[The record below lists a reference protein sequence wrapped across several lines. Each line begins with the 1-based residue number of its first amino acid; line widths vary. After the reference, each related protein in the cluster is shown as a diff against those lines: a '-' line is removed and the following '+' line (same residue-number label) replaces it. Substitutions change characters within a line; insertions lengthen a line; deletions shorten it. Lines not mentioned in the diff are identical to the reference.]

1 MIIDRSLCFGRNE
14 MPADLSVRSAGII
27 LFRLRVLLENN
38 GSHQP
43 ESSIAE
49 FGHGQVPVVEWLHGL
64 PV

>member
-1 MIIDRSLCFGRNE
+1 
-14 MPADLSVRSAGII
+14 MPADLTDESAGII

-43 ESSIAE
+43 ESTIAA

>member
-1 MIIDRSLCFGRNE
+1 

>member
-1 MIIDRSLCFGRNE
+1 LIIDRSLCFGRNE
-14 MPADLSVRSAGII
+14 IPADLTDKSAGII